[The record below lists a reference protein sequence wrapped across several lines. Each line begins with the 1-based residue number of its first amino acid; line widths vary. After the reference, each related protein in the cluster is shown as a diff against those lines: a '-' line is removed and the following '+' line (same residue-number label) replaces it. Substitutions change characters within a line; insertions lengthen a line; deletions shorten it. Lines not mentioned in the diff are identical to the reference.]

1 MSDEQ
6 LPLLKANNPR
16 RDLQEFLTATRT
28 IFLAMAAHGG
38 ENADA
43 YHRLANRAAQHKAMI
58 EAEIDRDADEIAERY
73 DRDLQDLT
81 SRYFE

>member
-1 MSDEQ
+1 MSNEQ
-6 LPLLKANNPR
+6 LALFEANNSR
-16 RDLQEFLTATRT
+16 RDLLDFLSVSRSIYLT
-28 IFLAMAAHGG
+28 MAAHGG

-43 YHRLANRAAQHKAMI
+43 YHRLANGAAQHKEMI